1 MRVGLV
7 VPGGF
12 DPGGRQ
18 GVIPAL
24 VSLAEELARRHEVHV
39 FAAAGRAG
47 AARYRVGRRRGDA
60 AAGARDGGRAGAGL
74 WRWWRAAG
82 PFDVLHAFWADRTAL
97 LAVALARLRGVRAV
111 VSLGGGEMVWLPDL
125 EYGGAGPVRSRAVT
139 QTALRLAGAITAGSA
154 FVARLLPA
162 DLCGTGPVVPLGI
175 DAARFAAPRR
185 APGRTAVAAGS
196 RREPEHR
203 QGPADAVGGVAPG
216 RRSAG

>member
-47 AARYRVGRRRGDA
+47 AARYRVADVAVTQRPGREPA
-60 AAGARDGGRAGAGL
+60 AALTAGL

-111 VSLGGGEMVWLPDL
+111 VSLGGGEVVWLPDL
-125 EYGGAGPVRSRAVT
+125 EYGGAGTARSRAVT
-139 QTALRLAGAITAGSA
+139 RTALRLAGAITAGSA

-162 DLCGTGPVVPLGI
+162 DLARNVQLVPLGV
-175 DAARFAAPRR
+175 DAARFAA
-185 APGRTAVAAGS
+185 APERPAGPPW
-196 RREPEHR
+196 RL
-203 QGPADAVGGVAPG
+203 V
-216 RRSAG
+216 